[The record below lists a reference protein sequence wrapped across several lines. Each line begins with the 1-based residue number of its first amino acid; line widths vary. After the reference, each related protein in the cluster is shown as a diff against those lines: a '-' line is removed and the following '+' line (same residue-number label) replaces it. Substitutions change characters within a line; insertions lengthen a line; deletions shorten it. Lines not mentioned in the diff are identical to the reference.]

1 MCDFYLID
9 YIADHCL
16 ALLHLCFNKK
26 YLSTFFVSSYSMSN
40 VLTKVI
46 KFVWDNK
53 KRFVSNKSNISLFQ
67 SYVWVGGGWVYSDY
81 SVNTGPFLR
90 FPMLSLRCLTI
101 QYVRTGT

>member
-40 VLTKVI
+40 VLTVT
-46 KFVWDNK
+46 
-53 KRFVSNKSNISLFQ
+53 ISTAC
-67 SYVWVGGGWVYSDY
+67 VEC
-81 SVNTGPFLR
+81 TICC
-90 FPMLSLRCLTI
+90 MLSLNLYTADWE
-101 QYVRTGT
+101 TGQ